1 MVNELEKPPWELQ
14 RFRAGSWTP
23 EIMAGAILALKMDG
37 QPVNSKYLR
46 AHNSNLLHRMEESP
60 FGWRGIVKLAGFD
73 PQVEAKGSFGPRKIY
88 TYVKS

>member
-23 EIMAGAILALKMDG
+23 EIMADG